1 MTATAYSFNQKS
13 RVFQFTNCHLYHYA
27 GNNPVRYTDPNG
39 LETTDNK
46 KPAIYPTVGNDFNF
60 DFGRD
65 YSAMAVQNFKNGHP
79 ILGTIQILDSA
90 CEIVYDMFAAYG
102 CANVIGAFIAAPAA
116 LPEKTESWLQS
127 NGKPNYPP
135 NNGAVLGTEVNQT
148 LEVGTKIG
156 RYGEI
161 GTNSS
166 FVTDTIST
174 ASELSLPPWTDP
186 STYQEFTVIKPIVN
200 VVGAE
205 VEAWAGSAGGGMQY
219 VLPQTIIQLQQA
231 GYIK

>member
-1 MTATAYSFNQKS
+1 M
-13 RVFQFTNCHLYHYA
+13 YHYA